1 MGNNERNTSKTYVE
15 KAVAS
20 KSNRAIRSFIDV
32 LIITVIVVLVIAEIV
47 LNIYKGIEKHR
58 ISVKEKEIQVM
69 ITDSKWLKEK
79 AIELNELFDRG
90 EYEQLVET
98 FDEASKENK
107 VVSDY
112 VYESFIYQYKRFI
125 AAETSIEAYVSEGQS
140 HSEHTTTYL
149 LYDTI
154 SFVHGYDFLR
164 HDATDKERDVIAKC
178 KQIII
183 EKASKALGM
192 TAEEYVELMHQFG
205 AQGETVRYT
214 KCSEMAKE
222 MVGAK

>member
-1 MGNNERNTSKTYVE
+1 MGNNEKDTSKTYVE

-20 KSNRAIRSFIDV
+20 KSNKAIRSFLDV

-47 LNIYKGIEKHR
+47 LNIYKGIERHQ
-58 ISVKEKEIQVM
+58 ISEKEKEIQAM
-69 ITDSKWLKEK
+69 IEDSKWLKERS
-79 AIELNELFDRG
+79 AEWNSLFDNG
-90 EYEQLVET
+90 EYEQLVEN

-107 VVSDY
+107 VTSDY
-112 VYESFIYQYKRFI
+112 IYESFIYQYKRFI
-125 AAETSIEAYVSEGQS
+125 AAETSIESYVAEGSS
-140 HSEHTTTYL
+140 HSERTTTYL
-149 LYDTI
+149 LYDSI

-164 HDATDKERDVIAKC
+164 HDATDKEKEVIAKK

-192 TAEEYVELMHQFG
+192 TVEEYEELMHQFG